1 MAGVGD
7 YMDIRSLLAGII
19 AIVVGAL
26 MLADGVLG
34 AVAGISLIFK
44 GTNPSFAV
52 AVGIIALLLG
62 AHLVEKGEAEEAS
75 K

>member
-1 MAGVGD
+1 
-7 YMDIRSLLAGII
+7 MDIRSLEAGII

-26 MLADGVLG
+26 MLAEGVLSS
-34 AVAGISLIFK
+34 VAGISLFFE

-62 AHLVEKGEAEEAS
+62 AHLVEKGEAEEV
-75 K
+75 KK